1 MRNIFL
7 CLALGLAWV
16 PAVFAFTLSNFET
29 PESVAIDPE
38 DGSYYVSNINGEPLA
53 KDGNGYISK
62 INAEGSVVIQKFIGG
77 KNASLNAPKGILIS
91 GKNIFVTD
99 IHAVKGFEKATG
111 KVVVLVD
118 LSRFGV
124 RFLNDIAAGP
134 SGVMF
139 VSDMMTNQIFRIDPS
154 NHYEVTLFYGG
165 KELGSPNGLAV
176 NPKNGHLLVATWE
189 SGEVLE
195 IDRWK
200 KIHVLKR
207 GLKNLDGIDVDSQ
220 SSLYVS
226 AFERGE
232 IYRISNLGRGA
243 LATALSGLVTP
254 ADISYDRKKDELL
267 IPSFKGNTVSSVSQ
281 KTRVS

>member
-1 MRNIFL
+1 MSWISAA
-7 CLALGLAWV
+7 LA
-16 PAVFAFTLSNFET
+16 FALSNFET
-29 PESVAIDPE
+29 PESVAVDPE
-38 DGSYYVSNINGEPLA
+38 DGSYYVSNVNGEPLA

-77 KNASLNAPKGILIS
+77 KDASLNAPKGILVS

-99 IHAVKGFEKATG
+99 IHAVKGFDKATG
-111 KVVVLVD
+111 KITALVD

-124 RFLNDIAAGP
+124 RFLNDIAAEP
-134 SGVMF
+134 SGAMF
-139 VSDMMTNQIFRIDPS
+139 VSDTMTNRIFRIDPS
-154 NHYEVTLFYGG
+154 NHYEAKLFYGG

-176 NPKNGHLLVATWE
+176 NPKNRHLLVATWG

-207 GLKNLDGIDVDSQ
+207 GLQNLDGIDVDNRGN
-220 SSLYVS
+220 LYVS

-232 IYRISNLGRGA
+232 VYRISNLGRGA
-243 LATALSGLVTP
+243 LVTALSGLVTP

-267 IPSFKGNTVSSVSQ
+267 VPSFKGHTVSSVSQ
-281 KTRVS
+281 KTQAG